1 VTAPR
6 HTGRRS
12 ASVAPSKPLPGT
24 ATLVALSLAIAVS
37 LPIATLIEL
46 ESDKLPGSES
56 AFGVAAK
63 AAAVAF
69 GVVWLALW
77 AVRRRAGTNGQ
88 AGNVTL
94 PTVVAAALIVAA
106 YGAITYVW
114 ARESGPEADF
124 SGSEIFRILG
134 AAAIATYA
142 VVYTTLS
149 MARR

>member
-1 VTAPR
+1 MTAPR
-6 HTGRRS
+6 RTGRRS
-12 ASVAPSKPLPGT
+12 APAARPKPLPGT
-24 ATLVALSLAIAVS
+24 ATLVALSLAISVN
-37 LPIATLIEL
+37 LPIVTLIAIDG
-46 ESDKLPGSES
+46 SPLPKSES
-56 AFGVAAK
+56 MPGAAPTS
-63 AAAVAF
+63 ALVAF

-94 PTVVAAALIVAA
+94 PAVVAAALIVAA

-114 ARESGPEADF
+114 ARERGPEADF
-124 SGSEIFRILG
+124 IGSEIFLVLG